1 MTLRYVAEIKMEVS
15 WLDLNVGLLMFFH
28 T

>member
-1 MTLRYVAEIKMEVS
+1 MTLRYVAEIEMDVS